1 MSGVLRSTR
10 VRLIAL
16 AQGLR
21 DGSIDARQAA
31 EEVERV
37 VRREVGTVEH
47 HVAQA
52 QRILRG
58 PQPGTF
64 ASHSARD

>member
-1 MSGVLRSTR
+1 VIGMMRSTR
-10 VRLIAL
+10 VRLMAL

-21 DGSIDARQAA
+21 DGSIDSRQAA

-37 VRREVGTVEH
+37 VRREVGSVERY
-47 HVAQA
+47 VAEA
-52 QRILRG
+52 QRVLRA
-58 PQPGTF
+58 PRPGTF

>member
-1 MSGVLRSTR
+1 MSAVLRSSR
-10 VRLIAL
+10 IRLIAL

-37 VRREVGTVEH
+37 VKREVGSVERYA
-47 HVAQA
+47 AQA
-52 QRILRG
+52 QRILRA

-64 ASHSARD
+64 ASRSARD